1 MKIQDIHAIYINLE
15 KDREKRNRIE
25 KILKSLKIKNTRQDA
40 VYGKNLENN
49 IYRNTIAG
57 KIGVPPVQMGIDFWM
72 NRSNFKTMT
81 KYQSAVLPKVGAYL
95 SHLLAIKKA
104 IDMKLDKVL
113 ILEDDI
119 DPLENVNEKFNI
131 PTNTDIFYLG
141 GSFWKKNSLVDTG
154 TPYISI
160 DGDILKMVGGFAY
173 IIPTREKMIEI
184 YNVLMSVFNGGK
196 GHDKHKDWR
205 SGVPKMRAQAIDLMY
220 VNHYQ
225 KNGNCYV
232 VNPVRISHKEL
243 GSNIENNRKRYK
255 IDHFLT
261 DTHKNHIRPLF
272 Q

>member
-1 MKIQDIHAIYINLE
+1 MVEVNLA
-15 KDREKRNRIE
+15 K
-25 KILKSLKIKNTRQDA
+25 
-40 VYGKNLENN
+40 
-49 IYRNTIAG
+49 
-57 KIGVPPVQMGIDFWM
+57 
-72 NRSNFKTMT
+72 
-81 KYQSAVLPKVGAYL
+81 
-95 SHLLAIKKA
+95 
-104 IDMKLDKVL
+104 
-113 ILEDDI
+113 
-119 DPLENVNEKFNI
+119 
-131 PTNTDIFYLG
+131 
-141 GSFWKKNSLVDTG
+141 VDTG